1 MLRHLQEKDRQIQEI
16 ESDKCDEINNL
27 RQDNADMNQQLS
39 HLNHLVNKLK
49 SEIAEKDSMIGRSY
63 NDNEYEINSLKQQME
78 MKRQ

>member
-1 MLRHLQEKDRQIQEI
+1 MRHLQEKDRQIQEI